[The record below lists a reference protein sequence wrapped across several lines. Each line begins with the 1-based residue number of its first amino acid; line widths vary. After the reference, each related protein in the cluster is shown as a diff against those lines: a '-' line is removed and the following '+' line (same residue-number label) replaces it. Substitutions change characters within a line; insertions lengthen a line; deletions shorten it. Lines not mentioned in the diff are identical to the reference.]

1 MFSRNLIRLL
11 HQLALVQ
18 SSLFTVMKF
27 TSLKKNFSC
36 DTDPINVVKSKGQYE
51 ENDTWIATDLSFYR
65 PIEQTVIRHTNAR
78 R

>member
-11 HQLALVQ
+11 HQLASVQ

-27 TSLKKNFSC
+27 TSLKK
-36 DTDPINVVKSKGQYE
+36 TVPINVVKRKGQYE

>member
-11 HQLALVQ
+11 HQLASVQ

-27 TSLKKNFSC
+27 TSLKKTC
-36 DTDPINVVKSKGQYE
+36 DTVPINVVKRKGQYE